1 MIPVSLLLAAALMS
15 GNARAGGSEA
25 ALERAMQTELSRAKK
40 ELKDE
45 GYPGI
50 YHAAIDVWDLEDWDR
65 WSAMGAARA
74 EAWMGQRIVL
84 PDVRVGAPELDN
96 HPPTPR
102 SDYLGTP
109 VSIADDEFALRH
121 ALWRVFDGAY
131 KTATADF
138 LRKQA
143 RVVSQGKA
151 DYDTDDLAAEPPLVS
166 TSPRPAS
173 PWDRERLARLEDA
186 LSEPF
191 RRDPSMLYAES
202 HATSRRLWFRRRD
215 TEGLMVDKSDNW
227 AKIEIEAAALSPDG
241 LRETVSR
248 DWSAR
253 VPEALPGEDELRRAG
268 RALLTDLHELRVAV
282 TTSPFSAPALLDPS
296 VSAALVFALG
306 QRLSGEEQRNPAGAQ
321 TFRGRVGAR
330 VLSDALTLIDDPT
343 QASFRGRPLF
353 GHYEFDD
360 EGVPARR
367 VVLIERGLLKGFLLS
382 RYPVKGFPRSNGH
395 GRAGVGIP
403 PTGTPGV
410 LTLSSAQPLPVE
422 KMLARLREE
431 CRARQKPY
439 GLWIRDLRAAVQQQG
454 GGGQGSIRFVARVDL
469 VEEATGKTT
478 RVRDLDLVGTPLV
491 MAESVVAAGDDSDAA
506 DVYLI
511 APTSVIAPSLLLAE
525 AELQRSE
532 TKPEKAPILPPPLPF
547 APEPEHR
554 PSPEKGF
561 MPRGAFIEVDRYLL
575 SGWSEPVKSLDVP
588 GIAAWRE
595 TRTPDGT
602 VIDVKIVGAN
612 AAATT
617 AAGRRTATAVDSI
630 AQGGVQRTVLAALR
644 TLSSYR
650 ARYEDGWPDDGPR

>member
-1 MIPVSLLLAAALMS
+1 MIALSLLLAAFAS
-15 GNARAGGSEA
+15 GSARAAGASEA
-25 ALERAMQTELSRAKK
+25 ALERATQTELSRAKT

-50 YHAAIDVWDLEDWDR
+50 YHASIDVWDLEDWDR
-65 WSAMGAARA
+65 WSAMGSARA

-84 PDVRVGAPELDN
+84 PDVRVGGPELDN
-96 HPPTPR
+96 HPVTPR
-102 SDYLGTP
+102 GEYLGTP
-109 VSIADDEFALRH
+109 VSFADDEFALRH

-131 KTATADF
+131 KTATADY
-138 LRKQA
+138 LRKEE

-166 TSPRPAS
+166 TAVRPAS

-191 RRDPSMLYAES
+191 RRDPSLLYAES

-215 TEGLMVDKSDNW
+215 TEGLKVDKSDDW
-227 AKIEIEAAALSPDG
+227 AKLEIEAAALSPDG

-253 VPEALPGEDELRRAG
+253 VPDALPSEAELRRAG
-268 RALLTDLHELRVAV
+268 RALLANLQELRVAV

-321 TFRGRVGAR
+321 TFRGRLGAR
-330 VLSDALTLIDDPT
+330 VLSEELTLTDDPT
-343 QASFRGRPLF
+343 QTAFRGRPLF

-382 RYPVKGFPRSNGH
+382 RYPVKGSPRSNGH
-395 GRAGVGIP
+395 ARAGVGIP
-403 PTGTPGV
+403 PTGTPGALF
-410 LTLSSAQPLPVE
+410 LTSAAPQPVE
-422 KMLARLREE
+422 KLLARLREE
-431 CRARQKPY
+431 CRVRQKPY

-469 VEEATGKTT
+469 VEETTGKLT

-491 MAESVVAAGDDSDAA
+491 MAESVVATGDDADAS
-506 DVYLI
+506 DVYLV

-532 TKPEKAPILPPPLPF
+532 TKPEKAPILAPPMPF
-547 APEPEHR
+547 VPEPEHR
-554 PSPEKGF
+554 QAPEKEF
-561 MPRGAFIEVDRYLL
+561 VPKGALIQVDRYLL
-575 SGWSEPVKSLDVP
+575 AGWTDPVEKLDAP
-588 GIAAWRE
+588 GIAAWRQ
-595 TRTPDGT
+595 TRTPDGI
-602 VIDVKIVGAN
+602 VIDVKIVGEN
-612 AAATT
+612 PAAA
-617 AAGRRTATAVDSI
+617 AAAVRRTATAVESI
-630 AQGGVQRTVLAALR
+630 AQGGVHKTVLAAMR
-644 TLSSYR
+644 SLSSYR

>member
-1 MIPVSLLLAAALMS
+1 MIPASLLAALLLS
-15 GNARAGGSEA
+15 GGARAASPEA
-25 ALERAMQTELSRAKK
+25 ALERAMQTELARAKH

-50 YHAAIDVWDLEDWDR
+50 YHAALNVWDLEDWDR
-65 WSAMGAARA
+65 WSAMGSARA

-84 PDVRVGAPELDN
+84 ADVRVGGLELDN
-96 HPPTPR
+96 HPATPR
-102 SDYLGTP
+102 GDYLGTP
-109 VSIADDEFALRH
+109 VSLTDDEFALRH

-138 LRKQA
+138 LRKQE

-151 DYDTDDLAAEPPLVS
+151 EYDTDDLSVEAPLVS
-166 TSPRPAS
+166 TAVRPAS
-173 PWDRERLARLEDA
+173 PWDRARLARLEDA

-191 RRDPSMLYAES
+191 RRDPTLLYAES
-202 HATSRRLWFRRRD
+202 HVNLRRLWTRRRD
-215 TEGLMVDKSDNW
+215 TEGLKVDKDDDS
-227 AKIEIEAAALSPDG
+227 AKIEVEAAALSPDG

-253 VPEALPGEDELRRAG
+253 SPEALPTEAELRRAG
-268 RALLTDLHELRVAV
+268 RELLTDLQELRVAV

-330 VLSDALTLIDDPT
+330 VLSDTLTLTDDPT
-343 QASFRGRPLF
+343 QATFRGRPLF
-353 GHYEFDD
+353 GHYDFDD

-367 VVLIERGLLKGFLLS
+367 VTLIERGQLKGFLLS
-382 RYPVKGFPRSNGH
+382 RYPVKDFPRSNGH
-395 GRAGVGIP
+395 ARAAVGITP
-403 PTGTPGV
+403 SGTPGALF
-410 LTLSSAQPLPVE
+410 LTSSSPQPVE
-422 KMLARLREE
+422 KLLARLREE
-431 CRARQKPY
+431 CRDRRKPY

-469 VEEATGKTT
+469 VEAATGKIT

-491 MAESVVAAGDDSDAA
+491 MAESLVGAGDDADASDI
-506 DVYLI
+506 YLV
-511 APTSVIAPSLLLAE
+511 APASVIAPSLLLAE

-532 TKPEKAPILPPPLPF
+532 TKPEKGPILPPPAPF
-547 APEPEHR
+547 VPEPEHR
-554 PSPEKGF
+554 AAPGKEAPGKG
-561 MPRGAFIEVDRYLL
+561 AYIQVDRYLL
-575 SGWSEPVKSLDVP
+575 AEWTESVESLDVP
-588 GIAAWRE
+588 GVASWRQ
-595 TRTPDGT
+595 TRTPDGI
-602 VIDVKIVGAN
+602 VIDAKIVGRDQASTV
-612 AAATT
+612 AAV
-617 AAGRRTATAVDSI
+617 RRAATAVERI
-630 AQGGVQRTVLAALR
+630 AQGGVHKTVLTTVR

>member
-1 MIPVSLLLAAALMS
+1 MIAASLLAAMLLS
-15 GNARAGGSEA
+15 GGAKAASSEA
-25 ALERAMQTELSRAKK
+25 ALERAMQTELSRAKH
-40 ELKDE
+40 ELQDE

-50 YHAAIDVWDLEDWDR
+50 YHAALNVWDLEDWDR
-65 WSAMGAARA
+65 WSAMGSARA

-84 PDVRVGAPELDN
+84 PDVRVGGPELDN

-102 SDYLGTP
+102 GDYLGTP
-109 VSIADDEFALRH
+109 VSLTDDEFALRH
-121 ALWRVFDGAY
+121 TLWRVFDGAY

-138 LRKQA
+138 LRKQE

-166 TSPRPAS
+166 TAVRPVS
-173 PWDRERLARLEDA
+173 RWDRDRLARLEDA
-186 LSEPF
+186 LAEPF
-191 RRDPSMLYAES
+191 RRDPSLLYAES
-202 HATSRRLWFRRRD
+202 HVNLRRLWTRRRD
-215 TEGLMVDKSDNW
+215 TEGLKVDKADDT

-241 LRETVSR
+241 LRESVSR

-253 VPEALPGEDELRRAG
+253 APEALPSEAELRRAG
-268 RALLTDLHELRVAV
+268 RELLADLQELRVAV

-330 VLSDALTLIDDPT
+330 VLSETLTLTDDPAQT
-343 QASFRGRPLF
+343 SFRGRPLF
-353 GHYEFDD
+353 GHYDFDD

-367 VVLIERGLLKGFLLS
+367 VTLIERGLLKGFLLS

-395 GRAGVGIP
+395 ARAAIGVTP
-403 PTGTPGV
+403 SGTPGALF
-410 LTLSSAQPLPVE
+410 LTSSDPKPVE
-422 KMLARLREE
+422 KLLARLREE

-469 VEEATGKTT
+469 VEAATGKVT

-491 MAESVVAAGDDSDAA
+491 MAESLVAAGDDADAA
-506 DVYLI
+506 DVYSI
-511 APTSVIAPSLLLAE
+511 APASVIAPSLLLAE

-532 TKPEKAPILPPPLPF
+532 TKPEKAPILPPPQPF
-547 APEPEHR
+547 VPERGGPAIKR
-554 PSPEKGF
+554 KSFPKGS
-561 MPRGAFIEVDRYLL
+561 FIEVDRYLL
-575 SGWSEPVKSLDVP
+575 AGFTEKLDDLDDAPDAVE
-588 GIAAWRE
+588 WRQ
-595 TRTPDGT
+595 TLTPDGL
-602 VIDVKIVGAN
+602 VVDVKLVERD

-617 AAGRRTATAVDSI
+617 AALRRTATAIESI
-630 AQGGVQRTVLAALR
+630 AQGGVRRTVLASVR
-644 TLSSYR
+644 PLSGYR